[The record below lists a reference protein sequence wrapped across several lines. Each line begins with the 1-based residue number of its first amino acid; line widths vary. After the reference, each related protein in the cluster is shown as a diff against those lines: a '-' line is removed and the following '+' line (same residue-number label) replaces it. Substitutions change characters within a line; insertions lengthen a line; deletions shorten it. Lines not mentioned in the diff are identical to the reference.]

1 MGVDDNAGGDGEGSD
16 EGAGVDGAPVKSNVV
31 RVDFA
36 AKKQKPP
43 MPALKQPPS
52 SAELGPE
59 RPEKLRMF
67 ARLIERGMVAIT
79 ADARRDNARVP
90 SRYASDLELKLNFS
104 HKFGIGDFFY
114 DDDGVRA
121 SLSFQGQAF
130 FVDIPW
136 TAVYGML
143 SHVDGERMI
152 WPDSLPQELKALLP
166 PQARHPVSDDDKDD
180 EPEPPKPPTLRRV
193 K

>member
-1 MGVDDNAGGDGEGSD
+1 MGVDDEDESGEPAAVS
-16 EGAGVDGAPVKSNVV
+16 PVGRADNVV

-36 AKKQKPP
+36 AKKPKPKVP
-43 MPALKQPPS
+43 VLTQPPAS
-52 SAELGPE
+52 SELGPE

-67 ARLIERGMVAIT
+67 ARLIERGMVMVT
-79 ADARRDNARVP
+79 VDARRDNARVP
-90 SRYASDLELKLNFS
+90 TRLAGEIQLNLNFS
-104 HKFGIGDFFY
+104 YKFAVDDFFY

-121 SLSFQGQAF
+121 SLSFQGQPF
-130 FVDIPW
+130 FVDLPW
-136 TAVYGML
+136 TAVYGMH

-166 PQARHPVSDDDKDD
+166 PQARHGVTGDPDEAD
-180 EPEPPKPPTLRRV
+180 EPDEPPPTTPKPTLRRV

>member
-1 MGVDDNAGGDGEGSD
+1 MGDDDNE
-16 EGAGVDGAPVKSNVV
+16 EQDGAPVKNNVV

-43 MPALKQPPS
+43 MPQLKQPPS
-52 SAELGPE
+52 SSELGPE

-67 ARLIERGMVAIT
+67 ARLIERGMVMIT

-90 SRYASDLELKLNFS
+90 NRLAGDLELKLNFS
-104 HKFGIGDFFY
+104 HKFGVGDFFY

-121 SLSFQGQAF
+121 SLSFGGQAF
-130 FVDIPW
+130 YVDIPW

-152 WPDSLPQELKALLP
+152 WPDSLPEELKALLP
-166 PQARHPVSDDDKDD
+166 PQARHAIVDDAGVDATGDAGADEDGD
-180 EPEPPKPPTLRRV
+180 EPPPPKPTLRRV

>member
-1 MGVDDNAGGDGEGSD
+1 MVDDNEGEDGKGSGGV
-16 EGAGVDGAPVKSNVV
+16 ATSNVV

-36 AKKQKPP
+36 AKKPKPK
-43 MPALKQPPS
+43 MPVLTQPPS
-52 SAELGPE
+52 SSELGPE

-67 ARLIERGMVAIT
+67 AKLIERGMVMIT
-79 ADARRDNARVP
+79 ADARKDNARVP
-90 SRYASDLELKLNFS
+90 PRFAGDLELKLNFS
-104 HKFGIGDFFY
+104 HKFGVADFFY

-121 SLSFQGQAF
+121 SLSFGGQAF
-130 FVDIPW
+130 FVDVPW

-152 WPDSLPQELKALLP
+152 WPDSLPEELKVLLP
-166 PQARHPVSDDDKDD
+166 PQARHAVVDDDDD
-180 EPEPPKPPTLRRV
+180 DPSPPTPSKPTLRRV